1 MSRPPVDAVVLEHQ
15 MDLLDGSVLAAEIKR
30 VQPKVPIVM
39 QVDHLELPDGAL
51 KSVDAIVAKSDGA
64 HFLWATVHFVL
75 NVKPLRLREQKLRT
89 QAPAHPRRSGRSRD
103 GADSVRINTPE
114 FATEEKGAL
123 FSPRVWRSIR
133 NGTVQF

>member
-1 MSRPPVDAVVLEHQ
+1 MSRPVDAVVLEHQ

-30 VQPKVPIVM
+30 VQPKAPIVM
-39 QVDHLELPDGAL
+39 LVDHLELPDGAL
-51 KSVDAIVAKSDGA
+51 KSVDAIVVKSDGA

-89 QAPAHPRRSGRSRD
+89 QAPAHPRRSGGSRE
-103 GADSVRINTPE
+103 GANSVNTPE